1 MTPFNDPDVISPAS
15 RSTSSSPKPFVL
27 CSFMLIYPPQFVDF
41 LAQPDDEASDDNDSD
56 HVYESEYSSSE
67 SDEDSD

>member
-1 MTPFNDPDVISPAS
+1 
-15 RSTSSSPKPFVL
+15 
-27 CSFMLIYPPQFVDF
+27 MLIYPPQFVDF

-56 HVYESEYSSSE
+56 HVYESEYFSSE